1 MIMCDTATPASATGA
16 GAMPSL
22 PADAPAARPGDD
34 SFPLRH
40 GNERGNAN
48 LAPRCGA
55 RARSGAPCRAP
66 VMANGRCRMH
76 GGTSTGPRTPEGMA
90 RMTAARTT
98 HGMYGMSSAPRRA
111 QQRYVRTL
119 TARSRLLAT
128 ATWLRAYL
136 PPEMAARLEQGP
148 PELASPMHP
157 SQVAFAMRAG
167 SLGTGAGGQAP
178 GNGVPADCD
187 PVVRTGGGAAGGDAG
202 AGRAALAAGL
212 ALRGR
217 QAERLAARAEAAGRA
232 PWRAAIAFA
241 RAAKLA
247 ACGASTQAGNGTT
260 HKTRNNP
267 MQQPV
272 TLAPATGRAAEHA
285 APGASAQAGNGT
297 THETR
302 NNPTQ
307 QPAPLQAATLH
318 DPVGPR
324 PGDAAARVVLAA
336 AASPAWRR
344 DATADQVRGGRA
356 PATSAGRAGRA
367 LGDQSQVSRNDPM
380 QLPGTG
386 LRPGDAPG
394 AVPRRTRLT
403 PTKAAALRRTTLAGT
418 WEPGLAVLLDPLF
431 ARAPAGWRVPQEA
444 PPGWRVPQPSR
455 VVGDTAAAH
464 NGTGGQQPSGR
475 APGGMPPGRASG
487 GMRRVT

>member
-1 MIMCDTATPASATGA
+1 MQQPVT
-16 GAMPSL
+16 L
-22 PADAPAARPGDD
+22 APA
-34 SFPLRH
+34 
-40 GNERGNAN
+40 
-48 LAPRCGA
+48 
-55 RARSGAPCRAP
+55 
-66 VMANGRCRMH
+66 
-76 GGTSTGPRTPEGMA
+76 T
-90 RMTAARTT
+90 
-98 HGMYGMSSAPRRA
+98 
-111 QQRYVRTL
+111 
-119 TARSRLLAT
+119 
-128 ATWLRAYL
+128 
-136 PPEMAARLEQGP
+136 
-148 PELASPMHP
+148 
-157 SQVAFAMRAG
+157 
-167 SLGTGAGGQAP
+167 
-178 GNGVPADCD
+178 
-187 PVVRTGGGAAGGDAG
+187 
-202 AGRAALAAGL
+202 GRAA
-212 ALRGR
+212 
-217 QAERLAARAEAAGRA
+217 EHAAR
-232 PWRAAIAFA
+232 
-241 RAAKLA
+241 
-247 ACGASTQAGNGTT
+247 GASAQAGNGTT
-260 HKTRNNP
+260 DETRNNPMQQPVTPAPATGHAAEPAACGASAQAGNGTTDETRNNP

-455 VVGDTAAAH
+455 VVGDTAAAR